1 MQRIFTE
8 ENAQQ
13 RQQNIADL
21 TSTLEKKHK
30 EVTNLNDKGDNN
42 LSVSDQRLLRSIH
55 EMSKETKNELKEMR
69 QQLDEERKINGE
81 LRSKIRKKNRQLKV
95 LSQEAKDNVNDD
107 SNEEDTAD
115 TSMYNYSIP
124 PMAYDPNGFN
134 MQPPQQT
141 HSYNRKG
148 RGVRQQLIN
157 DISMND
163 SEYSLNDETKP
174 SSFQNWC
181 VNMGF
186 GGEKPNVHGFDFH
199 VI

>member
-21 TSTLEKKHK
+21 TNTLEKKHK
-30 EVTNLNDKGDNN
+30 EVTTVNDEENNN

-81 LRSKIRKKNRQLKV
+81 LRSKIRKKNRQLKI
-95 LSQEAKDNVNDD
+95 LSQEAKENVNEDSADD
-107 SNEEDTAD
+107 T
-115 TSMYNYSIP
+115 TSDVYNYSIP
-124 PMAYDPNGFN
+124 PMAYDPNNFS
-134 MQPPQQT
+134 MHSTASQQAYK
-141 HSYNRKG
+141 SRGKG
-148 RGVRQQLIN
+148 HRQRLIDN
-157 DISMND
+157 ISIED
-163 SEYSLNDETKP
+163 SEYSVNDETKP
-174 SSFQNWC
+174 STFQNWC

-186 GGEKPNVHGFDFH
+186 GGKKTKCSWF
-199 VI
+199 

>member
-30 EVTNLNDKGDNN
+30 EVTTVNDKTDNN

-95 LSQEAKDNVNDD
+95 LSQEAKDNMNDD
-107 SNEEDTAD
+107 SNDEDF
-115 TSMYNYSIP
+115 NYSIP
-124 PMAYDPNGFN
+124 PMAYDPNNFN
-134 MQPPQQT
+134 MHNNGQQPY
-141 HSYNRKG
+141 HKKG
-148 RGVRQQLIN
+148 RGVHKALIN
-157 DISMND
+157 DLSLEDSDYTVND
-163 SEYSLNDETKP
+163 ANKP
-174 SSFQNWC
+174 STFQNWC

-186 GGEKPNVHGFDFH
+186 GGKKTKCSWF
-199 VI
+199 